1 MSINNDTVIDT
12 GYRPRVIVT
21 KQSVGLAP
29 FFRPRDGLER
39 RFGAPVLQAAANGT
53 KPKST
58 FTLRGLA

>member
-12 GYRPRVIVT
+12 GYRPLVIVT

-39 RFGAPVLQAAANGT
+39 RFDTPVFQAAEDGT